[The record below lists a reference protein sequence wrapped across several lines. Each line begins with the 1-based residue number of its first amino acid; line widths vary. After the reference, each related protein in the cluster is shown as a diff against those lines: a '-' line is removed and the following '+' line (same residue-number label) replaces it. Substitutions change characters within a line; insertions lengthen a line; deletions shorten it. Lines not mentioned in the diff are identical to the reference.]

1 MAELAERV
9 QDVELRVRDRDE
21 PEGEGDGPADGGLA
35 VAKEV
40 TEGPGKRKTWRLVIF
55 VTLFCSD
62 TAVVTQDVKR
72 SFFN

>member
-1 MAELAERV
+1 MAELAKRV

-40 TEGPGKRKTWRLVIF
+40 TEGPGKRKT
-55 VTLFCSD
+55 
-62 TAVVTQDVKR
+62 
-72 SFFN
+72 